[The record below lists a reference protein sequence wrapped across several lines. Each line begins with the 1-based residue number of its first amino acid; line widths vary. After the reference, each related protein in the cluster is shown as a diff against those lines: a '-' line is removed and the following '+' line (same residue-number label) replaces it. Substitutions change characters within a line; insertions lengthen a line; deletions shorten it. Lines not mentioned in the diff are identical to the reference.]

1 MMSRRRGSVNVA
13 GAALP
18 CPDAVRRRLCTSLE
32 YELWQKAVGAAPPT
46 PVDGSKSPLTKEK
59 TSCSTDAN
67 SRSLARNKT
76 HGSTRSHSR
85 SPVRDVGAKRA
96 AKAGTKLESE
106 LTETTDKQP
115 DQADR
120 SLAPSAPPS
129 ELARTSHSASPRCKA
144 HVTLPQAQGLKPESA
159 FKTPLH
165 RVRRSDLL
173 AARTLTASTSRPGK
187 TVPAT
192 SWSKPSHVERPEI
205 ARCETRSESPHRSSA
220 PATPHAGAKTSCST
234 SRPEVARCESRS
246 ASPPLKAR
254 RHKLQSAF
262 LRAPADAQK
271 HHFPVA
277 GTPCSVPTP
286 TSRWP
291 DAASRNSSLWH
302 EKKGS
307 SLAGTPCPAA
317 APPVDAARVVSD
329 KARASQQCNA
339 AVERKLCTS
348 LEYELWEKALIRSR
362 RCFSSLP
369 SSVAAASAR
378 KETMLTLRGSE
389 SCTRTI
395 TRAPSEE
402 RPSAHFPRVARLP
415 SPAARSLRAS
425 KASGRAAKTTSDR
438 AVVDK
443 VEAWLASPRQRRTGI
458 SPASC
463 ESLTSTE
470 ASDASGSVCSIQW
483 SEALGSLLP
492 QLVMVMCVWIL
503 GVGTWVATSALE
515 EATRA

>member
-1 MMSRRRGSVNVA
+1 MVSRRRGSVNAA

-46 PVDGSKSPLTKEK
+46 PVDSSKTPQMQDK
-59 TSCSTDAN
+59 TRCTEAN
-67 SRSLARNKT
+67 SRSPARNT

-85 SPVRDVGAKRA
+85 SPVRDVGARRA

-106 LTETTDKQP
+106 LTDITDQQP
-115 DQADR
+115 DQAHR
-120 SLAPSAPPS
+120 TLAPS
-129 ELARTSHSASPRCKA
+129 ELARTSRSASPRYKS
-144 HVTLPQAQGLKPESA
+144 HVALPQAQALKLESS
-159 FKTPLH
+159 FETPLQC
-165 RVRRSDLL
+165 VLRSDHL
-173 AARTLTASTSRPGK
+173 AASTLTASTSWPGK

-192 SWSKPSHVERPEI
+192 AWSKPSHVAMAEI

-220 PATPHAGAKTSCST
+220 TATPHAGAKTSRLT
-234 SRPEVARCESRS
+234 SRPEISRCESRS
-246 ASPPLKAR
+246 ASPPRNVPGKPQPRAP
-254 RHKLQSAF
+254 KPKSAL
-262 LRAPADAQK
+262 LRASADAQK
-271 HHFPVA
+271 HHFPAA

-291 DAASRNSSLWH
+291 DAASRHTSSWH
-302 EKKGS
+302 EKRGS
-307 SLAGTPCPAA
+307 SVAGTPCSAA
-317 APPVDAARVVSD
+317 ATPADAARVVSD
-329 KARASQQCNA
+329 KARASQARASQCDA

-348 LEYELWEKALIRSR
+348 LEYQLWEKALSRSR
-362 RCFSSLP
+362 RRFSSSP

-378 KETMLTLRGSE
+378 KETMLTQRGSE

-402 RPSAHFPRVARLP
+402 RSAARCPRVPRLP
-415 SPAARSLRAS
+415 SPAGRSLRAP
-425 KASGRAAKTTSDR
+425 KASGRAAKTTSDS

-443 VEAWLASPRQRRTGI
+443 VEAWLASRGRRRTGI

-463 ESLTSTE
+463 ESFTSTE
-470 ASDASGSVCSIQW
+470 ASDVSGSVCSIQW

-492 QLVMVMCVWIL
+492 QLMMVMCVWIL
-503 GVGTWVATSALE
+503 GVGTWVATSAL
-515 EATRA
+515 